1 MKRSKI
7 QNDYIIVTGMV
18 TEQIQSIYIVED
30 TAMILYGMSGVFA
43 NNTNNIKGVICN
55 WTSGDDK

>member
-1 MKRSKI
+1 
-7 QNDYIIVTGMV
+7 MV
-18 TEQIQSIYIVED
+18 TESIHSIYIVED

-43 NNTNNIKGVICN
+43 NNTDNINGAICN

>member
-1 MKRSKI
+1 
-7 QNDYIIVTGMV
+7 MV
-18 TEQIQSIYIVED
+18 TERIQSIYIVED

-43 NNTNNIKGVICN
+43 NNTDGINGAICN